1 MISPRDP
8 IIGFDARFV
17 LQQPIEMKIKEQ
29 LSFSGDDFT
38 VTDAVSGNLLFT
50 VDGKAFSIGQ
60 KKDLLDYSG
69 ALFGTFRKK
78 LLALGHKF
86 EIADASGREIG
97 VIKNQS
103 FTLFDRAKMSLEF
116 TNKANGDTVK
126 LKLSGNWL
134 DKHAE
139 IICRDK
145 HGEASVATLSRKS
158 LTVSSLVFGKDTY
171 VLVVKVG
178 D

>member
-17 LQQPIEMKIKEQ
+17 LQLPIEMKIKEQ
-29 LSFSGDDFT
+29 LSFSGDEFK
-38 VTDAVSGNLLFT
+38 VTDAADGELLFT

-60 KKDLLDYSG
+60 KNDLRDYSG
-69 ALFGTFRKK
+69 ALFGTFRKHIFYP
-78 LLALGHKF
+78 GQQTQHRF
-86 EIADASGREIG
+86 EIADASGRGIG
-97 VIKNQS
+97 VINSQS
-103 FTLFDRAKMSLEF
+103 KMSLEF
-116 TNKANGDTVK
+116 TNKANGDAVK

-139 IICRDK
+139 IICTDK

-158 LTVSSLVFGKDTY
+158 LTVSSLVFDKDTY
-171 VLVVKVG
+171 VLVVKV
-178 D
+178 DD

>member
-8 IIGFDARFV
+8 TIGFDARFV
-17 LQQPIEMKIKEQ
+17 LKLPIEMKIKEQ

-38 VTDAVSGNLLFT
+38 VTDAADGELLFT

-60 KKDLLDYSG
+60 MKDLRDYSG
-69 ALFGTFRKK
+69 ALFGTFRKQSFS
-78 LLALGHKF
+78 LGLDRF
-86 EIADASGREIG
+86 EIADASGRGIG
-97 VIKNQS
+97 VINSQS
-103 FTLFDRAKMSLEF
+103 KMSLEF
-116 TNKANGDTVK
+116 TNKANGDAVK

-139 IICRDK
+139 IICTDK
-145 HGEASVATLSRKS
+145 HGEASVATVSRKS
-158 LTVSSLVFGKDTY
+158 LTVSSLVFDKDAY
-171 VLVVKVG
+171 VFVVKVG